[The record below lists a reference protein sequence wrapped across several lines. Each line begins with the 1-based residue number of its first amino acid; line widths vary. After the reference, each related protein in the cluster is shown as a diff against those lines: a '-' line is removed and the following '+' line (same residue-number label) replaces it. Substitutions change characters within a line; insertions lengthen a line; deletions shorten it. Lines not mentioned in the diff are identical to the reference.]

1 MSDQADPSAT
11 DNQQADGAADTANPA
26 GSTPAST
33 PDSGAP
39 GQSPTTDWEGRY
51 NGAMRVLSQRD
62 KQIEDLQAQL
72 DAASGSVGDLT
83 QQLETAQAGAAAK
96 EQSLAEQLTTV
107 TPERDEANQELT
119 TARAE
124 LLKFNALKE
133 HPELLPLADA
143 IPALPDEQAMA
154 DYLKMMADG
163 VTEIATQK
171 AEQLTAGMTPGP
183 VAPAN
188 QPAYN
193 FASLGEWQTALNQ
206 AAGTDEFAKIA
217 QAFRQWEAKQS

>member
-11 DNQQADGAADTANPA
+11 DNQQVDGAARPPETGATP
-26 GSTPAST
+26 PASA

-39 GQSPTTDWEGRY
+39 GQSPTPDWEGRY

-62 KQIEDLQAQL
+62 KQIEDLQAKL

-96 EQSLAEQLTTV
+96 EQSLGEQLVTLTT
-107 TPERDEANQELT
+107 ERDTAQKELT

-171 AEQLTAGMTPGP
+171 AQQLTAGMTPGP
-183 VAPAN
+183 SAPAN
-188 QPAYN
+188 QAAYN

-206 AAGTDEFAKIA
+206 AAGTDEFGKVA